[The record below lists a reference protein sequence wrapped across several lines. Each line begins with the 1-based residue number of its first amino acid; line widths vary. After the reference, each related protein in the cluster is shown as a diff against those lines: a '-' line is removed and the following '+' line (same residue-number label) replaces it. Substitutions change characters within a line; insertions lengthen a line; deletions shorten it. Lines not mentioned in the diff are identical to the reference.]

1 MKLGSLIKVCLTETY
16 SRVRIGK
23 NLSDVFPVRY
33 GLKQDDAL
41 SPFVFNYVLDYSI
54 WKVQEN

>member
-41 SPFVFNYVLDYSI
+41 SPFVFNYVLYYAI
-54 WKVQEN
+54 RRVQEH